1 MAHSE
6 RGVWR
11 APVLS
16 DLSAGLK
23 AAAGGINAGNAAA
36 YAQAGADVLVT
47 SSPYVAKP
55 RDVQVRILSARGD
68 ASRPMS
74 FNSGTAEAT
83 ELSPRKQNAKL
94 ATRLPALLGAEIKSL
109 DRP

>member
-6 RGVWR
+6 RGVWH

-47 SSPYVAKP
+47 SSPYLAKP
-55 RDVQVRILSARGD
+55 RDVQVRILSARGM
-68 ASRPMS
+68 PV
-74 FNSGTAEAT
+74 G
-83 ELSPRKQNAKL
+83 Q
-94 ATRLPALLGAEIKSL
+94 
-109 DRP
+109 